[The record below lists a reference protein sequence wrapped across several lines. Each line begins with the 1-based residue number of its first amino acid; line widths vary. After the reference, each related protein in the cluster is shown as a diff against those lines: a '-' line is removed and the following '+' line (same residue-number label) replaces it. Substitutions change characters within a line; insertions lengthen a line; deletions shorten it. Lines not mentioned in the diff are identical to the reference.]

1 MHMYMQ
7 TNKSAIKCLK
17 NLKNGK
23 SWNKK
28 KKCETGQ
35 IFISVSKTR
44 KLKQRDIK

>member
-1 MHMYMQ
+1 MAKAG
-7 TNKSAIKCLK
+7 T
-17 NLKNGK
+17 
-23 SWNKK
+23 KK